1 MVKTLRLAQL
11 ASASIVSWMMLNA
24 SPALAQAL
32 AGSAAPT
39 GVARPGHDGV
49 EVDRIVA
56 IVNNGVITERQL
68 GARVD
73 MVKRRLQS
81 QAGAQIPPDAE
92 LQRQVLQQMVTS
104 EIQLQQATE
113 EGITID
119 DAAVDQTLQRLA
131 QSNGMSLDQF
141 RARIESEGVKWTTF
155 RSDARDEMTL
165 SELRRRD
172 VDSKITVSDAE
183 VANYL
188 ATQHGVSVTPPDL
201 HLEHLLVSVS
211 ANAPEA
217 DVQAAEKRAQ
227 GYIKEAQNGRD
238 FGRLARSESQ
248 AADAKQR
255 GDLGFKAQAALPKEF
270 VDAAAAIAPGQ
281 VAPAPVRTANGW
293 EVIRLV
299 DRRPSQNPQD
309 KVTQTHVSHILL
321 RVGEGTSEA
330 EAVRKLLAIK
340 QDIQAGKGTFA
351 DYARTN
357 SQDGSAGAGGDL
369 GWISPGQ
376 TVPEFERAMNQLQ
389 PGQISNPVRSQF
401 GYHLIMVQ
409 ARRES
414 DASPAQQD
422 DTARQAVGSRKSEQ
436 AYADWLRAL
445 YDASYVKVL
454 LPNAQ
459 TPSPSP

>member
-24 SPALAQAL
+24 SPAFAQAL

-39 GVARPGHDGV
+39 GVARPGSDGV

-68 GARVD
+68 GTRVD
-73 MVKRRLQS
+73 MVTRRLQS
-81 QAGAQIPPDAE
+81 QAGAQIPSASE

-104 EIQLQQATE
+104 EIQLQQAQD

-131 QSNGMSLDQF
+131 QSNSMTLDQF

-155 RSDARDEMTL
+155 RGDARDEMTL
-165 SELRRRD
+165 AELRRRD

-201 HLEHLLVSVS
+201 HLQHLLVAVPDNAS
-211 ANAPEA
+211 AA
-217 DVQAAEKRAQ
+217 DVQAAETRAQ

-238 FGRLARSESQ
+238 FGRLARSNSQ

-255 GDLGFKAQAALPKEF
+255 GDLGFKAQSALPKEF
-270 VDAAAAIAPGQ
+270 VDAASTIAPGQ
-281 VAPAPVRTANGW
+281 VDPTPVRTANGW

-299 DRRPSQNPQD
+299 DRRASNNQAD
-309 KVTQTHVSHILL
+309 KITETHVSHILL
-321 RVGEGTSEA
+321 RVGEGMSEA
-330 EAVRKLLAIK
+330 DAVRKLMSIK
-340 QDIQAGKGTFA
+340 QDIQAGKGSFA
-351 DYARTN
+351 DYARTS
-357 SQDGSAGAGGDL
+357 SQDGSAGQGGDL

-376 TVPEFERAMNQLQ
+376 TVPEFERAMNALQ
-389 PGQISNPVRSQF
+389 PGQISDPVRSQF

-409 ARRES
+409 ARRVVA
-414 DASPAQQD
+414 ASPAQQD

-454 LPNAQ
+454 LPTA
-459 TPSPSP
+459 TS